1 MEIKCKEERILIF
14 LKKGEKTVEKV
25 KVTVSRSVP

>member
-14 LKKGEKTVEKV
+14 KKKREKTVEKV
-25 KVTVSRSVP
+25 KVTVSRSVS